1 MNGLNPFEWTG
12 PAFLVLY
19 VIALVIGFGASVLLS
34 RLLRQDGRRV
44 ATINDDEMAVL
55 TGGRDRL
62 AQTITARLY
71 ACGAVRINESGIHL
85 PLGWGQHGNAVP
97 NRDAVHRD
105 EQDFS
110 TWADLR
116 RATIPFAERVE
127 RRLADSGLLMNK
139 ADAQG
144 FALQAAFPLML
155 LIICAILRYAEG
167 VRWDRP
173 TGFLVIFV
181 VTTIVITIARVT
193 GYDQRTKAGRD
204 AATQAQHR
212 GMRLKRAPTHD
223 ELSTAVAL
231 FGMGVLVGTP
241 FSMLNDFRSSGN
253 SGDGNGATNT
263 DADGDG
269 CGSSGCGG
277 CGGG

>member
-19 VIALVIGFGASVLLS
+19 VVALIIAFGGSVLLS
-34 RLLRQDGRRV
+34 RWLRQDGHRG
-44 ATINDDEMAVL
+44 AAINDDDMAVL

-71 ACGAVRINESGIHL
+71 ACGAVRIDRSGIHL
-85 PLGWGQHGNAVP
+85 PLDWGRHGSAVP
-97 NRDAVHRD
+97 NRAALHRD
-105 EQDFS
+105 EQDFA
-110 TWADLR
+110 TWPDLL
-116 RATIPFAERVE
+116 RATVPFAERVE
-127 RRLADSGLLMNK
+127 RRLADSGLMMNK

-167 VRWDRP
+167 VQWDRP

-181 VTTIVITIARVT
+181 VTTIVIAIVRVT
-193 GYDQRTKAGRD
+193 GYDQRTRAGRD
-204 AATQAQHR
+204 VAMDAQQR
-212 GMRLKRAPTHD
+212 GARLKRAPNHD
-223 ELSTAVAL
+223 ELSTAVSL
-231 FGMGVLVGTP
+231 FGMAVLVGTP
-241 FSMLNDFRSSGN
+241 FSMLNDFRSAGN
-253 SGDGNGATNT
+253 SGDGSGATNT